1 MKAEYSVLSDYRSW
15 ISLAGE
21 VEYLFGP
28 MTEEKTF
35 QMALKQAVEDK
46 NALCIRVND
55 KKGEEVLAGGVIVSK
70 DLNEILWFAVSE
82 EYRSMGYGKSLLS
95 SALNHLDKDRDIFV
109 QTFDDSVKEGKGA
122 RILYTGF
129 GFFDFKKAGNNPA
142 GFPTVIMKLPAGGCQ
157 NI

>member
-35 QMALKQAVEDK
+35 QMAL
-46 NALCIRVND
+46 
-55 KKGEEVLAGGVIVSK
+55 
-70 DLNEILWFAVSE
+70 
-82 EYRSMGYGKSLLS
+82 
-95 SALNHLDKDRDIFV
+95 NHLDKDRDIFV

-122 RILYTGF
+122 RTLYTGF